1 MSRCKRCGIRILDDT
16 LLCPLCRTVLTE
28 EGQEEKAGEQN
39 YPNVKKKTRKFQ
51 KAGRILLFLSLALE
65 AVLIL
70 VNYLTFS
77 SVPRYW
83 SVITGGVTAYL
94 ILTLWNLLGH
104 RQGHIRQIY
113 TQIFVVMGLLVL
125 IDVSLGWRGWSLEF
139 GLPCIIFGLTA
150 AIVICMCVNSSAW
163 QNYVLMQLAAVFL
176 SAIDLLL
183 HLTGVL
189 YHTVLAW
196 IAFALSLLLWSG
208 TMIIGDRK
216 AKNELKRKFHI

>member
-39 YPNVKKKTRKFQ
+39 YPNVKKNTSKFQ

-83 SVITGGVTAYL
+83 SVITGGVTAAAGG
-94 ILTLWNLLGH
+94 I
-104 RQGHIRQIY
+104 
-113 TQIFVVMGLLVL
+113 
-125 IDVSLGWRGWSLEF
+125 
-139 GLPCIIFGLTA
+139 TA
-150 AIVICMCVNSSAW
+150 AIFFG
-163 QNYVLMQLAAVFL
+163 YLAAILFKPK
-176 SAIDLLL
+176 
-183 HLTGVL
+183 
-189 YHTVLAW
+189 
-196 IAFALSLLLWSG
+196 
-208 TMIIGDRK
+208 MK
-216 AKNELKRKFHI
+216 M

>member
-28 EGQEEKAGEQN
+28 EGQEEKTGEQN

-189 YHTVLAW
+189 HHTVLAW

>member
-1 MSRCKRCGIRILDDT
+1 MSRCKRCGIHILDDT

-39 YPNVKKKTRKFQ
+39 YPNVKKKTRKYQ
-51 KAGRILLFLSLALE
+51 KTGRILLFLSLAQE
-65 AVLIL
+65 AILIL

-125 IDVSLGWRGWSLEF
+125 IDASLGWRGWSLEF
-139 GLPCIIFGLTA
+139 GLPCIIYGLTA
-150 AIVICMCVNSSAW
+150 AIVICMCVNSTAW

-183 HLTGVL
+183 HLTGFL
-189 YHTVLAW
+189 HHTVLAW
-196 IAFALSLLLWSG
+196 IALALSLLLWSG